1 MLHETL
7 LGKSKNSLFTG
18 LNRVLY
24 LQKPYFVGVGNFS
37 FLFYFITFRVA
48 KLAKIHV

>member
-1 MLHETL
+1 MKHF
-7 LGKSKNSLFTG
+7 LGKRKNSLFTG
-18 LNRVLY
+18 LSRVLY
-24 LQKPYFVGVGNFS
+24 LQKPYFVGGNFS

>member
-1 MLHETL
+1 MKHF

-18 LNRVLY
+18 LSRVLY

-37 FLFYFITFRVA
+37 YL
-48 KLAKIHV
+48 